1 MKFITRILNVS
12 LVAALLLTCSN
23 SDARH
28 EPKHLTQPLAQ
39 AYKLHKMQN
48 GCLKKKLPKVA
59 LAALSAIGL
68 SLAYDLIVDKVRVKD
83 LYEQGS
89 SSAITVASLFTF
101 IAASCVIS
109 VRHHTTQCPPR
120 LLATLDNEYQ
130 TIQYALTLGET
141 ISDEMASE
149 AHLLALVM
157 REVTAMPQ
165 ISPEQ
170 IDRLNTKIENLSNI
184 EDFKKRLIN
193 GEETDT
199 STGLITKANHLPT
212 ELVGPSSLVNIPIS
226 NQPVTPKEIDAMTFG
241 KPEQIRRYTQYG
253 LTAFALA
260 LVIHNIYKNH
270 QPLRYD
276 QSAQRAPHL
285 LGFPAIYA
293 LGSWLA
299 NRSEQSEVSVVYA
312 RLLNQISNAEEQLTQ
327 DALTKEQAHNLAALC
342 AEFARHELTP
352 NDDATHLESYASK
365 FEEIAAALSGNRE
378 ESVEQTSDSTEIAV
392 ENAEITT
399 DLEEPRKSESETE

>member
-12 LVAALLLTCSN
+12 LVSALLLTCSN
-23 SDARH
+23 SDARY
-28 EPKHLTQPLAQ
+28 EPKYITQPLAQ

-59 LAALSAIGL
+59 LAALSSIGL
-68 SLAYDLIVDKVRVKD
+68 SLAYDLVVNKVRVKD
-83 LYEQGS
+83 LYEQEVF
-89 SSAITVASLFTF
+89 AIIIPATLALWI
-101 IAASCVIS
+101 IAYCAIS
-109 VRHHTTQCPPR
+109 IRHYTTQCPPR

-130 TIQYALTLGET
+130 TIKYALTLGET
-141 ISDEMASE
+141 ISDEIASE

-165 ISPEQ
+165 VSPEQ
-170 IDRLNTKIENLSNI
+170 IDLLNTKIENLSNI

-199 STGLITKANHLPT
+199 STGLITKASHLPT
-212 ELVGPSSLVNIPIS
+212 ELVGPTSLVNISIS
-226 NQPVTPKEIDAMTFG
+226 NQPVTPRKIETMTFG
-241 KPEQIRRYTQYG
+241 KPERIRRYTRYG
-253 LTAFALA
+253 LTTFALA

-270 QPLRYD
+270 QPLRYE

-299 NRSEQSEVSVVYA
+299 NRSEQSEISVVYA
-312 RLLNQISNAEEQLTQ
+312 RLLNQISNAEEHLTQ
-327 DALTKEQAHNLAALC
+327 DALTEEQAHNLAALC

-352 NDDATHLESYASK
+352 NNDATHLEGYASK

-399 DLEEPRKSESETE
+399 DLEEPSKSESETE